1 MAKAHGRHSWS
12 FRTSPRQIGIE
23 ELAIQH
29 KLAEVPA
36 CPSGGWY
43 PSLVRANTQN
53 AIEILSGLLSGPPWI
68 FWGQTVRQS
77 VIPKKGKIFGEKCVE
92 LACQHDLGKVCGQ
105 HSLGFR
111 QNKLFIGCHQWFTV
125 ATFHWFWYCK
135 VVVAC
140 TFWVY
145 SLEHFRTM
153 STQNLS

>member
-1 MAKAHGRHSWS
+1 MKFS
-12 FRTSPRQIGIE
+12 
-23 ELAIQH
+23 H
-29 KLAEVPA
+29 KSQTNWDRGAGDSTQA
-36 CPSGGWY
+36 CRSTRMSVWWVISKPGSCKY
-43 PSLVRANTQN
+43 SEC
-53 AIEILSGLLSGPPWI
+53 IEILSGLLSGPPWI

-92 LACQHDLGKVCGQ
+92 LACQHDLGEVCGQ